1 MRAIKK
7 VRRLIESDPTS
18 TSAVELSK
26 LIVSLESGEPFSFKQ
41 MYELPLNEFDLAV
54 ELIREWRLDRFYEG
68 KIKAL
73 NAAIEAQKMSELY

>member
-73 NAAIEAQKMSELY
+73 NAAIEAQKNE